1 MKKKCDSI
9 GEAKDKFSGTYKDK
23 TNNEFGSKQFVKYHG
38 FYYQLLNADEKI
50 KNGYRHAQSST
61 LDKRIEN
68 LLKRLIDNE
77 IMENLMVRLH
87 LDPIKMPLA
96 TIGSQQIKDARF
108 VLNEIEETMK
118 NGKSASYLKTLS
130 TKFYHLIPHTLT
142 RHIDSKQMLN
152 EKRELLE
159 ELGELHFTY
168 ELIDKVSG
176 TPVNNLLDKFYTNLN
191 VQIGPLDSDSDEF
204 GAIKEY
210 LGNNPFKH
218 DMEIEDIF
226 KIERNEE
233 EDDPM
238 EGVPTNRWLL
248 WHGSRITSFAKIL
261 KEGLKIPDVEGMFGK
276 GIYFADV
283 ADKSAKYC
291 YAHETDG
298 IGLMVLCE
306 VALGKEFEYYKC
318 FGECLKPPNGFNSI
332 FAVGK
337 FRFPENS
344 RDPKLKL
351 LQKIETTQIDGVNIP
366 KGKPEMMNFEKGNEP
381 IVDCNEFVVYNE
393 NQVEVRYLVK
403 LKIGPKNR
411 NASQLTFALNRYGI

>member
-1 MKKKCDSI
+1 MEDCDSI
-9 GEAKDKFSGTYKDK
+9 EGAKKIFNKIYEDK
-23 TNNEFGSKQFVKYHG
+23 TNNVFGAFVKRSG
-38 FYYQLLNADEKI
+38 FYNQLLNADEEI

-68 LLKRLIDNE
+68 LLKLLIDEE
-77 IMENLMVRLH
+77 IMKNLMVRLH

-96 TIGSQQIKDARF
+96 TIGSQQIKKARF
-108 VLNEIEETMK
+108 VLNEIEQKMTNRE
-118 NGKSASYLKTLS
+118 SASNLNALS
-130 TKFYHLIPHTLT
+130 TEFYHWIPHTLID
-142 RHIDSKQMLN
+142 RDIDSKEILI
-152 EKRELLE
+152 EKRKLLE

-168 ELIDKVSG
+168 ELIHKDSG
-176 TPVNNLLDKFYTNLN
+176 APVKNTLDEIYTNLN

-218 DMEIEDIF
+218 EMEIEDIF

-233 EDDPM
+233 EVSW
-238 EGVPTNRWLL
+238 EGVSTNRWLL
-248 WHGSRITSFAKIL
+248 WHGSRITSFVKIL

-306 VALGKEFEYYKC
+306 VALGKELECYEY
-318 FGECLKPPNGFNSI
+318 LKELPDGFNSI

-337 FRFPENS
+337 RRFPEEYS
-344 RDPKLKL
+344 GSELKIL
-351 LQKIETTQIDGVNIP
+351 EKIKTTQIDGVNIP
-366 KGKPEMMNFEKGNEP
+366 KGKPEMMNIEDGNEP

-393 NQVEVRYLVK
+393 NQAKIRYLVK
-403 LKIGPKNR
+403 LKIEPKNR
-411 NASQLTFALNRYGI
+411 NVSQTTVSTNRYGI

>member
-1 MKKKCDSI
+1 MVNDYDSI
-9 GEAKDKFSGTYKDK
+9 GEAKDKFSETYERLTK
-23 TNNEFGSKQFVKYHG
+23 NEFESKIFVKHNG
-38 FYYQLLNADEKI
+38 FYNQLMNADEEI
-50 KNGYRHAQSST
+50 KNEYRHAQSST

-68 LLKRLIDNE
+68 LLKLLIDE
-77 IMENLMVRLH
+77 KIMKNLMVILN
-87 LDPIKMPLA
+87 LDAIKMPLA
-96 TIGSQQIKDARF
+96 KIGSKQIKDARF
-108 VLNEIEETMK
+108 VLNEIEQRME
-118 NGKSASYLKTLS
+118 NGESASYLKTLS

-152 EKRELLE
+152 EKRKLLE

-168 ELIDKVSG
+168 ELINKDSG
-176 TPVNNLLDKFYTNLN
+176 AAVNNTLDEIYTNLN

-204 GAIKEY
+204 GAIKKY

-261 KEGLKIPDVEGMFGK
+261 KEGLKILDKDGMFGK

-291 YAHETDG
+291 HAHETNG

-306 VALGKEFEYYKC
+306 VALGKEFECY
-318 FGECLKPPNGFNSI
+318 EILKKLPDGFNSI

-337 FRFPENS
+337 RRFPEEYS
-344 RDPKLKL
+344 GSELKIL
-351 LQKIETTQIDGVNIP
+351 EKIKTTQIDGVNIP
-366 KGKPEMMNFEKGNEP
+366 KGMPVMMKIEEGNEP

-393 NQVEVRYLVK
+393 NQVKIRYLVK
-403 LKIGPKNR
+403 LKIEPKNR
-411 NASQLTFALNRYGI
+411 NVSQTTVGTNRYGI